1 MSDSILTTDQVADLL
16 EVSTQRVVTLRR
28 SHLARAERGSSA
40 TGGYLFSREAV
51 LTYKEARDAKAQQRL
66 KNAIASGRWF
76 NLDSVAAMFETT
88 PDRIIALFK
97 SIKADPIQYIGGP
110 VRICKRSS
118 VEALDAHLSAR
129 RCNPRVQRIM
139 RQAREARARELAMLE
154 MKR

>member
-1 MSDSILTTDQVADLL
+1 MSDSILNTDQVADLL
-16 EVSTQRVVTLRR
+16 EVSAQRVVTLRR
-28 SHLARAERGSSA
+28 THLALAERGSSK

-51 LTYKEARDAKAQQRL
+51 LTYKAARDAKAQQRL

-76 NLDSVAAMFETT
+76 NLETVAKLYETT

-97 SIKADPIQYIGGP
+97 SIKAAPVQYVGGP
-110 VRICKRSS
+110 IRICKRSS
-118 VEALDAHLSAR
+118 VEALDAHLTAR
-129 RCNPRVQRIM
+129 KMNTRVQRIM